1 MIHRN
6 IYFMILLLLASLS
19 ASAQTNFDKIKREKP
34 NFDEIRRAIND
45 RTSDYYY
52 PRLMAEFERNDTIMK
67 LDKYRYLYLGYSL
80 QEDYNPY
87 RSSNTSIEE
96 SLKTDRARLT
106 PAECDEIIDQANAA
120 LDDNPFNLQQ
130 MLYLIQALRQKRND
144 SLANIWQY
152 KFNYILMAIVS
163 TGTGIDQENAWYV
176 IEPQHEYILLNTM
189 GYVVTN
195 HIFDDP
201 YFEYLTVVNKA
212 GENAG
217 GYYFNIHHLLEEYYR
232 KYPEEL

>member
-1 MIHRN
+1 MKLKIFLALTMITGA
-6 IYFMILLLLASLS
+6 LTA
-19 ASAQTNFDKIKREKP
+19 AAQTNFDKIKREKP
-34 NFDEIRRAIND
+34 NFEEIRRAIND

-52 PRLMAEFERNDTIMK
+52 PRLMKEFEANDTVMK
-67 LDKYRYLYLGYSL
+67 LDKYRYLYLGYAL

-87 RSSNTSIEE
+87 RSSTQSIEE
-96 SLKTDRARLT
+96 SLRHDRARLT
-106 PAECDEIIDQANAA
+106 PAECDEIIATANHA
-120 LDDNPFNLQQ
+120 LQDNPFDLQQ
-130 MLYLIQALRQKRND
+130 MSFLIQALRQKRQDN
-144 SLANIWQY
+144 LADIWQY

-163 TGTGIDQENAWYV
+163 TGTGIDQDNAWFV

-195 HIFDDP
+195 HLFDDP
-201 YFEYLTVVNKA
+201 YYEYLTVVNKA
-212 GENAG
+212 GDAAG